1 MGPDSIP
8 VLDLI
13 IAFLLISMLTVTY
26 SAPQELSTK
35 HAVFQKYYEQF
46 IFRQTFLSSN
56 ASYCMNSSTIS
67 LGEKYLIKIVNGTF
81 EKIGITLSNETNADL
96 KMPVLFLSCGDTN
109 VKIYKNK

>member
-26 SAPQELSTK
+26 SMPQELSTK
-35 HAVFQKYYEQF
+35 RVLFQKYYEQF
-46 IFRQTFLSSN
+46 IFQQTLLNSN
-56 ASYCMNSSTIS
+56 ASYCINSNVTS
-67 LGEKYLIKIVNGTF
+67 LGERYLIKIVNNASLKITPDDSGT
-81 EKIGITLSNETNADL
+81 NTNSRL
-96 KMPVLFLSCGDTN
+96 PVLFLSCGDMN